1 MNAVRGTVPAV
12 RIPSRGQLSL
22 QGDPFFQGLDPA
34 LVSRI
39 EELVYEREYES
50 RQIIFFPDD
59 LCDQVFWVRRG
70 RVRVT
75 RVSGDGRELSF
86 RHLCAGDLFGEE
98 CLVERPKRED
108 YAEAMVPSALIIM
121 RAGDFRRLTG
131 EEAPFSLG
139 VARALCRRALET
151 EQVLAETVFLSVRS
165 RVAAG
170 LLRLYRKEGRGNS
183 LSLNVTHQEIANLV
197 GSTRET
203 TTATLHGLRA
213 EGIVELANRRLTILD
228 PAALDQV
235 ARSA

>member
-1 MNAVRGTVPAV
+1 MRF
-12 RIPSRGQLSL
+12 PSRGQLSL
-22 QGDPFFQGLDPA
+22 REDPFFRAIDPG

-39 EELVYEREYES
+39 EELVYEREYEA

-86 RHLCAGDLFGEE
+86 RHLSSGELFGEE
-98 CLVERPKRED
+98 CLIERPKRED
-108 YAEAMVPSALIIM
+108 YAEALVPSALIIM
-121 RAGDFRRLTG
+121 RAGDFRRFAG
-131 EEAPFSLG
+131 EEPEFCLG
-139 VARALCRRALET
+139 VARALCHRVLET

-170 LLRLYRKEGRGNS
+170 LLRLYRKGGQGRPVS
-183 LSLNVTHQEIANLV
+183 LSVTHQEIANLV

-228 PAALDQV
+228 AAALDQV
-235 ARSA
+235 ARSG